1 MQLVDNVLHQA
12 DDLNRLSQAHLIGKD
27 RVLSLVVVVLQPA
40 ETFPLIR
47 TQRLGVIRS
56 ICLYFIIFEVQN

>member
-27 RVLSLVVVVLQPA
+27 RVLSLVVVVFQPA
-40 ETFPLIR
+40 ETFPLIG
-47 TQRLGVIRS
+47 TQRLGVILRT
-56 ICLYFIIFEVQN
+56 CLYLIILEMQN